1 MSEEVKYENRVR
13 AAYRSAQGNVA
24 QEFSPHI
31 VKACEASSNARMER
45 LATGQTTFDEEEAAL
60 MKKWNALKNKA

>member
-1 MSEEVKYENRVR
+1 MSEEVKYEDRVR

-31 VKACEASSNARMER
+31 GVLGIFPSKV
-45 LATGQTTFDEEEAAL
+45 T
-60 MKKWNALKNKA
+60 

>member
-1 MSEEVKYENRVR
+1 MSEEVKYEDRVR

-60 MKKWNALKNKA
+60 MKKWKEVVPLV